1 MLVAAVAA
9 RPGAGAHRHAHA
21 HTAPAAHAALAQGTW
36 TADQTGSRAYAR
48 AQSTRAG
55 TDTATQP
62 WPAPRTPSHAT
73 RHAPPDPAP
82 AAPDTASTDTA
93 GSQPGA
99 RAGTARHARQV
110 RTGAA
115 GATADIAW
123 TAPGTTAGEAP
134 GTVRPPGDPRSVRP
148 AGSVRAAGAAGKVSR
163 AAGTARQIPRAAGEI
178 TGTARTRTGTATAR
192 HLRRAGRPA
201 VSRGIGKFRVSNV
214 RRREVLADR
223 RREVVVGLH
232 GAFVDVVHHVLGT
245 DVVADHSGDGGRGGG
260 RIGSED
266 PGPPGH
272 HVLDPAVHRASAAV
286 RVLPPVLRLGVRVH
300 RLAGLP
306 RDLLDLLHL

>member
-55 TDTATQP
+55 TDTATEP
-62 WPAPRTPSHAT
+62 WTAT
-73 RHAPPDPAP
+73 RTTSQATGH

-192 HLRRAGRPA
+192 HLR
-201 VSRGIGKFRVSNV
+201 
-214 RRREVLADR
+214 DR
-223 RREVVVGLH
+223 KSVV
-232 GAFVDVVHHVLGT
+232 
-245 DVVADHSGDGGRGGG
+245 
-260 RIGSED
+260 
-266 PGPPGH
+266 
-272 HVLDPAVHRASAAV
+272 
-286 RVLPPVLRLGVRVH
+286 
-300 RLAGLP
+300 
-306 RDLLDLLHL
+306 